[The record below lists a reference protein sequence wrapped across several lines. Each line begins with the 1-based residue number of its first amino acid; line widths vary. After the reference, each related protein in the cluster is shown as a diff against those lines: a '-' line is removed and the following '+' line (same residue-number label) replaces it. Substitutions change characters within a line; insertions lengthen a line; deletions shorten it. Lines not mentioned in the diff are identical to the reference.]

1 LDTETSASG
10 FFSEDQT
17 MVRGSDFLN
26 RTYDLTLTFQ
36 EIQGNFN
43 KAILFYWVYWMA
55 LVTRGIT
62 VAYPND
68 IAARRLCYTCS
79 IYRFTLDTSRRYITN
94 WAKATGCFPVS
105 VPMGTIF
112 NITNREPYIQS
123 SHQFSVPFRANHVEI
138 NDPHIFADFN
148 TLVERYAGR
157 RYWSD
162 QGKVSLENEP
172 QYNFRGLPW
181 IDVYNDGHNTLTWW
195 EDPDALTDPTEE
207 TLSDIRESIRRR
219 VEFQRNQ
226 ASAAAA
232 QAIQPDQRIEE

>member
-1 LDTETSASG
+1 
-10 FFSEDQT
+10 
-17 MVRGSDFLN
+17 
-26 RTYDLTLTFQ
+26 
-36 EIQGNFN
+36 
-43 KAILFYWVYWMA
+43 
-55 LVTRGIT
+55 
-62 VAYPND
+62 
-68 IAARRLCYTCS
+68 
-79 IYRFTLDTSRRYITN
+79 
-94 WAKATGCFPVS
+94 
-105 VPMGTIF
+105 MGTIF